1 MSERA
6 TLKMLNKR
14 PTIKQ
19 KLEVAYKDG
28 LEDGKRDASYAARE
42 EFNCS
47 KAAAQRDIL
56 KAAAELGQ
64 ANAKLTYAMSQMI
77 EKKGW

>member
-1 MSERA
+1 M
-6 TLKMLNKR
+6 NKR
-14 PTIKQ
+14 PTLKQ

-28 LEDGKRDASYAARE
+28 LEDGMKMTSAMAKE

-56 KAAAELGQ
+56 KAAAELAQ
-64 ANAKLTYAMSQMI
+64 ANAKLTYAMSRMI
-77 EKKGW
+77 TEKGW